1 VVKVDDDVRLGDHQ
15 RFEDLLQRMRAE
27 GLHYCGKLIG
37 VPHIDQCHGWHI
49 DKCQDPYMHQR
60 GYQYPMPTVY
70 ASGGFGYVIDSA
82 MLRSCALM
90 YLSMQSF
97 FEMNCIQ
104 LEDVFVGLAAQGAGM
119 NASSCEYEADSGGV
133 VYSDVSFAT
142 LPGLV
147 RLRDR

>member
-1 VVKVDDDVRLGDHQ
+1 
-15 RFEDLLQRMRAE
+15 
-27 GLHYCGKLIG
+27 
-37 VPHIDQCHGWHI
+37 
-49 DKCQDPYMHQR
+49 MHQR
-60 GYQYPMPTVY
+60 GYQYPMPNVY

-82 MLRSCALM
+82 MLRSCAMM

-104 LEDVFVGLAAQGAGM
+104 LEDVFVGLAAQGAGI

-133 VYSDVSFAT
+133 VYADVSFAT